1 MTVDNIIHSLFT
13 IDIYEMDTE
22 LVSLEM
28 TSLLK
33 VFETTRSIMTD
44 MEIPE
49 MNTYTTT

>member
-33 VFETTRSIMTD
+33 VFQTTRFIRIG
-44 MEIPE
+44 MEISE
-49 MNTYTTT
+49 MNIHTTT